1 MNGTQISILLYERDA
16 HQTQTMQ
23 WALQSSGYRVLS
35 ASHLGQFD
43 SIPLTPP
50 IDLLVLGHTLT
61 SRECAA
67 AIAHASVRWPRIKR
81 LTLVHDNS
89 SALAAARGRRLHLMD
104 APTRLLSTVSE
115 LVGCAASSPCSHI
128 Y

>member
-1 MNGTQISILLYERDA
+1 MNATQISILLYERDT
-16 HQTQTMQ
+16 HLTQTMQ
-23 WALQSSGYRVLS
+23 WTLQSSGYRVLS

-61 SRECAA
+61 AKDCAA
-67 AIAHASVRWPRIKR
+67 AIAHASSRWPHIKR
-81 LTLVHDNS
+81 LALVHDR
-89 SALAAARGRRLHLMD
+89 SAASVAARGQRPTAMD
-104 APTRLLSTVSE
+104 APAHLLSTVSE
-115 LVGCAASSPCSHI
+115 LVGYATSSPCSHI